1 MWRGLVKFQFGG
13 FPSTPITVLVRE
25 FKGPC
30 WKGKTEKAAPVSK
43 LDFPL
48 AFMSSFPWSLIRN
61 TFFLAFSASSEV
73 GSLVFFLV
81 FVIFSVCQDCLG
93 LGRDGPAG
101 LPSILSRFMWIKFLS
116 ASMSLPQNRARFPL
130 SSWVTSFIIING
142 LLAPLGHSLQ

>member
-1 MWRGLVKFQFGG
+1 MPIAHLMWRGLVKFQFGG
-13 FPSTPITVLVRE
+13 FPSNPITVLVME

-43 LDFPL
+43 LGFPL
-48 AFMSSFPWSLIRN
+48 TLMSSFSWSLIRN
-61 TFFLAFSASSEV
+61 TFFFFLAFSASSEV

-101 LPSILSRFMWIKFLS
+101 LYLQYFLDS
-116 ASMSLPQNRARFPL
+116 C
-130 SSWVTSFIIING
+130 G
-142 LLAPLGHSLQ
+142 